1 MKCTKCGSELK
12 EGQKF
17 CMKCGTRVNAA
28 IQPTSVKQQVGQ
40 NCVKCGNPLKP
51 GQKFCMKCG
60 TAVGSAPQ
68 QPIQANQKG
77 WFTDGVRAVANA
89 VTGGALN
96 REIQREQQ
104 RAVSQQAR
112 ADQGVVDEA
121 QQGLQ
126 AAERAQLNA
135 EREAEQARNRRN
147 QEAIDGVDVVRGRAI
162 WSIQPGQIA
171 RKISEREL
179 EEIEK
184 LKGVIVQE
192 GCQAVIFANGELV
205 ASLSAG
211 AYQFFKSVEE
221 EKAAIKAA
229 MEKAEKELDEK
240 ERKAR
245 EQRRQQEPTFREL
258 GIVGE
263 IGKAGRWVSRL
274 IFGEKKDERKEKI
287 ERRKIDYARILSQ
300 ATQAPILSVY
310 IVSERHITMTFAGS
324 TESDGH
330 LAFTPYTIPTKVVDV
345 NIGVSLQLRIND
357 IHQFATNYLADKNI
371 ATTMQFEQ
379 MLAPSIENTLR
390 QMLRNLNYEAS
401 GLPEPVQNNL
411 KVRIQQTINE
421 QLFGIQCERVLQ
433 ITDSSADF
441 ERFRAV
447 ERELYCSE
455 QELGFLQRTGEFR
468 NRLAQETN
476 RQAIDKATS
485 EEELRYALQQLN
497 RDQLLHDD
505 EMEQFVLLLN
515 AQKRLREA
523 KSQEEEYE
531 ALIDIKKSRL
541 VKDDEMAALEDA
553 LTHNKIERDSIT
565 EIMRIQHQ
573 QSVDDA
579 RLHAQWALDDQ
590 KQDHDWERED
600 LQRRR
605 NWGIEDEERERE
617 WMHEEQE
624 YNRKFGRVQQLDE
637 FEWQKRIRETDFEW
651 QNQERQRE
659 AEWQQRQR
667 EEQMRREQEQ
677 LEFARQRQSK
687 FDDIDILDRKASIA
701 QRNMQAM
708 KDAELRELQEQ
719 NRSTET
725 IHSMDVNVEMN
736 RDNNFAN
743 MSAEQIRAAQLS
755 HLDKDAQVAMANA
768 YSKDGENEL
777 LQKQQ
782 QEQKELYEK
791 MMQMQQANGSQS
803 QEMMLKMAQMMQQGM
818 VGIGQQQQAFQQ
830 QRFDDQRQRADEY
843 RQDAQRQQDRMDHTL
858 DQSLNYTTR
867 AHQTDSQSFAQAMG
881 GAPQG
886 FQQMP
891 PQQGYQQPVQQQY
904 QQPMQQQYQ
913 QPQAPAEPAAPQ
925 QPVAPPQVRYCPECG
940 SEVPE
945 GAPFCGE
952 CGHQMV

>member
-1 MKCTKCGSELK
+1 MSKCLKCGSELK

-17 CMKCGTRVNAA
+17 CMKCGTPVSTNPQQPAA
-28 IQPTSVKQQVGQ
+28 KQMTAAV
-40 NCVKCGNPLKP
+40 CSKCGNPLKP

-60 TAVGSAPQ
+60 TPVASAPKQ
-68 QPIQANQKG
+68 TLSNDKG

-96 REIQREQQ
+96 RDIAREQQ
-104 RAVSQQAR
+104 QAVRQQER
-112 ADQGVVDEA
+112 ADQGIIEEA

-192 GCQAVIFANGELV
+192 GCQAIIFANGELV
-205 ASLSAG
+205 ATLSAG

-229 MEKAEKELDEK
+229 IEKAEKELDEK

-258 GIVGE
+258 GVVGE
-263 IGKAGRWVSRL
+263 IGRAGRWVGRL
-274 IFGEKKDERKEKI
+274 IFGEKKDEKKEKI
-287 ERRKIDYARILSQ
+287 ERRKLDYARILSQ
-300 ATQAPILSVY
+300 ATQSPILSVY
-310 IVSERHITMTFAGS
+310 IVSERHITLTFAGS

-330 LAFTPYTIPTKVVDV
+330 LAFMPYKIPTKIVDV

-390 QMLRNLNYEAS
+390 QMLRNLDYEAS
-401 GLPEPVQNNL
+401 GLPEPVLNNL
-411 KVRIQQTINE
+411 KIRIQQTINE
-421 QLFGIQCERVLQ
+421 QLFGIQCERLLQ

-455 QELGFLQRTGEFR
+455 QELGFLQRTGEFC
-468 NRLAQETN
+468 NRLATETN
-476 RQAIDKATS
+476 KQEIDKATN
-485 EEELRYALQQLN
+485 EEDLRYALQQLN

-505 EMEQFVLLLN
+505 EIEQFVLLLN

-553 LTHNKIERDSIT
+553 LTHNKIERGSVT

-624 YNRKFGRVQQLDE
+624 YNRQWGRTQQEDE
-637 FEWQKRIRETDFEW
+637 YAWQKRIRETDFEW

-659 AEWQQRQR
+659 ADWQQRQR
-667 EEQMRREQEQ
+667 EHE
-677 LEFARQRQSK
+677 LSRQDK
-687 FDDIDILDRKASIA
+687 FDDVDVLGRKADIA
-701 QRNMQAM
+701 MRNMQAM
-708 KDAELRELQEQ
+708 KEAELRELQEQ
-719 NRSTET
+719 NRSREA
-725 IHSMDVNVEMN
+725 IEIN
-736 RDNNFAN
+736 RDNVETN
-743 MSAEQIRAAQLS
+743 MTAEQLMAKRAAELSSEGQLAF
-755 HLDKDAQVAMANA
+755 AQALG
-768 YSKDGENEL
+768 SGKENEL

-782 QEQKELYEK
+782 QEQKDLYQQ
-791 MMQMQQANGSQS
+791 MLQMQQQQGGQS
-803 QEMMLKMAQMMQQGM
+803 QEMILKMAHMMQQGM

-843 RQDAQRQQDRMDHTL
+843 RQDAHHQQDRMDHTL

-904 QQPMQQQYQ
+904 QQP
-913 QPQAPAEPAAPQ
+913 QAPVEPAAPQ
-925 QPVAPPQVRYCPECG
+925 LRYCPACG
-940 SEVPE
+940 AVVPE
-945 GAPFCGE
+945 GEAFCGD
-952 CGHQMV
+952 CGNKM